1 MPALARCAASRRSP
15 RSFRQ
20 AALSSR
26 EEVAPDMR
34 ILLFDGLTTL
44 QALAPGEVL
53 LRLPAQEDRR
63 CE

>member
-1 MPALARCAASRRSP
+1 
-15 RSFRQ
+15 
-20 AALSSR
+20 
-26 EEVAPDMR
+26 MR
-34 ILLFDGLTTL
+34 ILLFDGLTML